1 MNILRKWN
9 DINLIWRIVIGLVL
23 GAIVGIFAP
32 ADIAVIEL
40 LGTLFVSALKAVAPI
55 LVFFLV
61 SSALANAKTAGSMK
75 TVIILYLVSTFLAA
89 FVAVAA
95 SFMFP
100 IEMTLPGEA
109 GEMENEPPEGIAA
122 VLLTLLNSV
131 FSNPVDALL
140 NANYLGILA
149 WAIVLGIALRA
160 AKATTK
166 SVFENVSQ
174 AMTKVVRWIINLAPF
189 GIFGL
194 VYTAVSTSG
203 VEIFT
208 TYGTLLL
215 LLVGCMLFV
224 ALVMNPII
232 VAICIH
238 RNPYPLVLR
247 CLRDSGITAFFT
259 RSSAANIPVNMKLC
273 QDLGLNKDSY
283 SVSIPLGSTINMAG
297 AAVTISVMTMATCH
311 MLGISVDFPTA
322 LILSVLSALGACGA
336 SGVAGGSLLLIPMAC
351 SLFGIG
357 NDIAMQVVA
366 VGLIIGVIQDSCE
379 TAVNSSSDALFTA
392 TAEYRSRRKRG
403 IEFFPGKNAP
413 LPEED
418 IIEDS
423 LTEEQL
429 TPEHTWIAEEGKE
442 AEEAA
447 KGKPEDRAE

>member
-23 GAIVGIFAP
+23 GALVGIFAP
-32 ADIAVIEL
+32 ADITVIEL
-40 LGTLFVSALKAVAPI
+40 LGTLFVNALKAVAPV

-75 TVIILYLVSTFLAA
+75 TVIVLYIVSTFLAA

-95 SFMFP
+95 SFLFP
-100 IEMTLPGEA
+100 IDMALPGEA
-109 GEMENEPPEGIAA
+109 ASTDNEAPEGIGA
-122 VLLTLLNSV
+122 VLMTLLNNV
-131 FSNPVDALL
+131 FSNPVDALV

-203 VEIFT
+203 TEIFT
-208 TYGTLLL
+208 TYGALLL
-215 LLVGCMLFV
+215 LLVGCMAFV
-224 ALVMNPII
+224 ALIMNPII
-232 VAICIH
+232 VAVCIH
-238 RNPYPLVLR
+238 KNPYPLVFR
-247 CLRDSGITAFFT
+247 CLRDSGIYAFFT

-273 QDLGLNKDSY
+273 QDLGLNKDNY
-283 SVSIPLGSTINMAG
+283 SVSIPLGSTVNMAG
-297 AAVTISVMTMATCH
+297 ASVTISVMTMATCH

-322 LILSVLSALGACGA
+322 LILSVLAALGACGA

-351 SLFGIG
+351 SLFGIS

-379 TAVNSSSDALFTA
+379 TAINSSSDALFTA
-392 TAEYRSRRKRG
+392 TAEYRSRRKKG

-413 LPEED
+413 LPEEE
-418 IIEDS
+418 IIEDK
-423 LTEEQL
+423 LTETDT
-429 TPEHTWIAEEGKE
+429 TPEHTWIAKE
-442 AEEAA
+442 DEKA
-447 KGKPEDRAE
+447 GEDAPGERKE